1 MGNLESTLRAFEKLT
16 NGEKRDLFQ
25 RLLLGSVPL
34 TDDAIKIYRQNR
46 HEIIHVRKDMGAAKA
61 NFRRLSKQIHPDKW
75 KHKRSTEVFQVMSGC
90 FELIEEHKLT
100 FFTYLETPM
109 KSHDRPDPWERMW
122 SKTLEVCMDV
132 HDHNELDAEDLA
144 EFIISEGCRLACEDS
159 VQNFQVDMWK
169 GVEGYFNALNPS
181 DARRAV
187 NIVSMLRAKV
197 SRRAKVPS
205 YYDLVR
211 DDIKQMRASCMY
223 NRRVEKNPDYTRQEF
238 YKEYP
243 DVCPPWWPRGAC
255 NNGFKKAAPAALFA
269 KPMPPCAN
277 VQSFKPRSFAE
288 WMEGRKRVE
297 REHGNHTRKK
307 RGGAASTNR
316 TSAPKRKAP
325 RTTGRCVFVD
335 DEAEDED
342 EDEEEVEEEDE
353 IEESDDGFINDE
365 EEEEEEGGIAMADD
379 VAATQKKR
387 RAAGVHSD
395 TACSSAAKSCSGA
408 GRGCSSSAKSGA
420 PLRKCDIRNFFV
432 RRASTASPRT

>member
-243 DVCPPWWPRGAC
+243 D
-255 NNGFKKAAPAALFA
+255 
-269 KPMPPCAN
+269 
-277 VQSFKPRSFAE
+277 SFKPRSFAE

-307 RGGAASTNR
+307 RGGAAST
-316 TSAPKRKAP
+316 SAPKRKAP
-325 RTTGRCVFVD
+325 RTTG
-335 DEAEDED
+335 
-342 EDEEEVEEEDE
+342 
-353 IEESDDGFINDE
+353 
-365 EEEEEEGGIAMADD
+365 
-379 VAATQKKR
+379 

>member
-297 REHGNHTRKK
+297 REQRQPRGRRGAVRHRRAPPSARRLARRGDTGVLVRRQELV
-307 RGGAASTNR
+307 RGGAGVLVQR
-316 TSAPKRKAP
+316 QE
-325 RTTGRCVFVD
+325 RC
-335 DEAEDED
+335 
-342 EDEEEVEEEDE
+342 
-353 IEESDDGFINDE
+353 
-365 EEEEEEGGIAMADD
+365 
-379 VAATQKKR
+379 T
-387 RAAGVHSD
+387 
-395 TACSSAAKSCSGA
+395 
-408 GRGCSSSAKSGA
+408 
-420 PLRKCDIRNFFV
+420 LRKCDIRNFFV